1 MSELEKQ
8 HQECTNRFIEL
19 ANQMKDDGVDPA
31 LVSGALMMA
40 SGIYAT
46 YISAGNEGALQ
57 ATGIRK
63 VVNLYQNTLE
73 RYQEFKKN
81 EMMKKNIG

>member
-8 HQECTNRFIEL
+8 HQECTNHFIDL
-19 ANQMKDDGVDPA
+19 ANRMKDDGIDPA
-31 LVSGALMMA
+31 IISGALMMA

-57 ATGIRK
+57 ASGVKK

-73 RYQEFKKN
+73 RYQELKKN
-81 EMMKKNIG
+81 ELMKKNIG